1 MSFLGGNGMTIR
13 TEGKDKGRTLFSN
26 YFFPQETETD

>member
-13 TEGKDKGRTLFSN
+13 TQGKDKGGTPFSN
-26 YFFPQETETD
+26 YFFSQKTEAD